1 MEELTLE
8 SLNRAAQ
15 MAQEMEDNIDILQT
29 LRDDLLGMYELKEKE
44 VDDLK
49 NEIEIL
55 EFKIDSLEHKIA
67 RINEESSSSR
77 ASFTNLQVAV
87 SILVF
92 VYGVMYGFIIK
103 TNSTCL
109 SE

>member
-8 SLNRAAQ
+8 SLKRAAQ
-15 MAQEMEDNIDILQT
+15 MAQDMEDNIDILQIQ
-29 LRDDLLGMYELKEKE
+29 RDDLLGMYEVKEKE

-55 EFKIDSLEHKIA
+55 EFTIDSLEHKIDGLT
-67 RINEESSSSR
+67 EESNKSR

-103 TNSTCL
+103 TNSACL

>member
-8 SLNRAAQ
+8 SLKKAAQ
-15 MAQEMEDNIDILQT
+15 MAQEMEDNIDILQIQ
-29 LRDDLLGMYELKEKE
+29 RDDLLDKYEVKEGQIE
-44 VDDLK
+44 DLK

-67 RINEESSSSR
+67 HINEESSSSR
-77 ASFTNLQVAV
+77 ASFTSFQVAV

-103 TNSTCL
+103 TNSACL

>member
-8 SLNRAAQ
+8 SLKRATQ
-15 MAQEMEDNIDILQT
+15 MAQEMEDNIDILQIQ
-29 LRDDLLGMYELKEKE
+29 RDDLLGMYEVKERQIE
-44 VDDLK
+44 DLK

-55 EFKIDSLEHKIA
+55 EFTIGSLEHKID
-67 RINEESSSSR
+67 RLTEESNKSR
-77 ASFTNLQVAV
+77 ASFTQLQIAV
-87 SILVF
+87 SVIIF

-103 TNSTCL
+103 TNSACL

>member
-8 SLNRAAQ
+8 SLKRAAQ
-15 MAQEMEDNIDILQT
+15 MAQDMEDNIDILQIQ
-29 LRDDLLGMYELKEKE
+29 RDDLVGMYELKERQIE
-44 VDDLK
+44 DLK

-55 EFKIDSLEHKIA
+55 EFTIDSLEHKIDGLT
-67 RINEESSSSR
+67 EESNKSR

-103 TNSTCL
+103 TNSACL